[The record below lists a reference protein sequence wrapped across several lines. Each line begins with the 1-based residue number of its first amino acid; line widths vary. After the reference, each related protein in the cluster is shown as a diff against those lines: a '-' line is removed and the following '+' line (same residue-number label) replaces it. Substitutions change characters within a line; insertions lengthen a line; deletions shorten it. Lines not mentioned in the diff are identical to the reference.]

1 MKKQIILFALLLSL
15 MTAGVFPLQNTI
27 GYASESSGRKIVT
40 IVFDDSFSMA
50 NENRYSNANYAIQA
64 FIALLNE
71 EDELHL
77 IYMSDAARQLE
88 PGNFDPSA
96 IAKDIDLTNPQSGA
110 DQVRNNPWQGA
121 GTPFGAVQMGYNEL
135 VSHEDTDSSTQYYL
149 IVLSDGGFMDDATN
163 QITIDTGTVQGQFES
178 FYGTLMPN
186 QTHMNTYY
194 LAIGA
199 EAVALTDRPDLNF
212 HAQTA
217 SDGQSMI
224 HAIGALADTISGRYR
239 LDASEISVYDKHCLS
254 LSKEEVEANLAAGKP
269 WVIRLN
275 VPNEGETTFHDEI
288 YGDITVPNA
297 ELDDMILIK
306 SDGFPTYNFA
316 NVIDDHLM
324 EISHVVRGNEYLS
337 SAPKYNRL
345 YEAFGWEVPVYV
357 HCPLITDENHKKLSK
372 RCGHSSY
379 EDLIEQG
386 YVSEAVVN
394 YVALLG
400 WCPTDNREIFSLEEL
415 VEAFDYHHMSKSPA
429 VFDTVKLKWMN
440 GEYLKAM
447 DFDKF
452 YALAEPYLKKAVTKD
467 YDLKKIATLV
477 KTRIEILPEIKEQV
491 DFFEELPDYD
501 IALYTHKKM
510 KTDPEKSLALLNE
523 VLPVLEAQ
531 EDFSNDALFET
542 LKTFATEKGYKVGY
556 VMWPLRT
563 AVSGKQNTP
572 GGATELMEV
581 LGKDES
587 LRRIRLGIEKLQ

>member
-1 MKKQIILFALLLSL
+1 MKKQIIFFVLLLSL

-77 IYMSDAARQLE
+77 IYMSDAARQLAAQ

-239 LDASEISVYDKHCLS
+239 LDASEISVYD
-254 LSKEEVEANLAAGKP
+254 
-269 WVIRLN
+269 
-275 VPNEGETTFHDEI
+275 
-288 YGDITVPNA
+288 
-297 ELDDMILIK
+297 
-306 SDGFPTYNFA
+306 
-316 NVIDDHLM
+316 
-324 EISHVVRGNEYLS
+324 
-337 SAPKYNRL
+337 
-345 YEAFGWEVPVYV
+345 
-357 HCPLITDENHKKLSK
+357 
-372 RCGHSSY
+372 
-379 EDLIEQG
+379 
-386 YVSEAVVN
+386 
-394 YVALLG
+394 
-400 WCPTDNREIFSLEEL
+400 
-415 VEAFDYHHMSKSPA
+415 
-429 VFDTVKLKWMN
+429 
-440 GEYLKAM
+440 
-447 DFDKF
+447 
-452 YALAEPYLKKAVTKD
+452 
-467 YDLKKIATLV
+467 TLV
-477 KTRIEILPEIKEQV
+477 SFT
-491 DFFEELPDYD
+491 
-501 IALYTHKKM
+501 
-510 KTDPEKSLALLNE
+510 S
-523 VLPVLEAQ
+523 
-531 EDFSNDALFET
+531 
-542 LKTFATEKGYKVGY
+542 
-556 VMWPLRT
+556 
-563 AVSGKQNTP
+563 
-572 GGATELMEV
+572 
-581 LGKDES
+581 
-587 LRRIRLGIEKLQ
+587 